1 MSKITIT
8 INLNLQQIKEDVWN
22 KTYVTGLRRN
32 TGDNPEQ
39 VSLIQAG
46 DEPESERQIYRSIDN
61 AFNSLKAVLGEY
73 LSVISSNLIVIN
85 YPAAIPETL
94 TVTLNMPA
102 NFNPAVEESLS
113 SSMHSYIVSNAVA
126 AWFALTNPEESDVY
140 LKASAALAER
150 ISIMLMERIRP
161 SKPEQKPVPEP

>member
-73 LSVISSNLIVIN
+73 LSVISSNLVVIN

-94 TVTLNMPA
+94 TVHAGKLQSCRRRITVIIHALI
-102 NFNPAVEESLS
+102 
-113 SSMHSYIVSNAVA
+113 HSQQRCGGLVC
-126 AWFALTNPEESDVY
+126 SD
-140 LKASAALAER
+140 KSGR
-150 ISIMLMERIRP
+150 IGCIP
-161 SKPEQKPVPEP
+161 

>member
-61 AFNSLKAVLGEY
+61 AFN
-73 LSVISSNLIVIN
+73 
-85 YPAAIPETL
+85 
-94 TVTLNMPA
+94 
-102 NFNPAVEESLS
+102 
-113 SSMHSYIVSNAVA
+113 
-126 AWFALTNPEESDVY
+126 
-140 LKASAALAER
+140 
-150 ISIMLMERIRP
+150 
-161 SKPEQKPVPEP
+161 